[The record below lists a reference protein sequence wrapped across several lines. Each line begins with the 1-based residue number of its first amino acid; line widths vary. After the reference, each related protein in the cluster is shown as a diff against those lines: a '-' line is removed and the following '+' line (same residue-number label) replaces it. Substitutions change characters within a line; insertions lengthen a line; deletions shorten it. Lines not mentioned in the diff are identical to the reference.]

1 MSRLGCASSW
11 KMVACT
17 GRSCVLSRGW
27 TGHWNG
33 ICLRQWD
40 IHGIFISWDICIR
53 DHPSISIYRHYLYSS
68 NRSISFRYHLFLYL
82 SKCRSARW
90 FTANQ
95 LKPRRGFRA
104 TVRQIGFMMELW
116 FVRSSVSVEL
126 VFFWNGPESN
136 ILKLQRRK
144 IWWHVMCRLHV
155 FNVWEC
161 GNKMEEVWRSHAL
174 NQWTNK
180 LYPIIS
186 HLIPHLYPCQSHLPN
201 SIIVRLR
208 RNWWQVFCIVEC
220 ENGRGVPGKGKTSVK
235 Y

>member
-1 MSRLGCASSW
+1 MGYVWDS
-11 KMVACT
+11 
-17 GRSCVLSRGW
+17 
-27 TGHWNG
+27 G
-33 ICLRQWD
+33 ISWD
-40 IHGIFISWDICIR
+40 IHSWDICIQ

-82 SKCRSARW
+82 SKRRSARW

-104 TVRQIGFMMELW
+104 TVRQIGSMMELW

-126 VFFWNGPESN
+126 DFFWNGPESN
-136 ILKLQRRK
+136 ILKLRK

-186 HLIPHLYPCQSHLPN
+186 HQIPHLYPCQSHLPN
-201 SIIVRLR
+201 SINHCAAPKKLVAIG
-208 RNWWQVFCIVEC
+208 
-220 ENGRGVPGKGKTSVK
+220 GRYFASLNARTAVVCQAKEKPLSSIKAKSLWLGIL
-235 Y
+235 YM

>member
-53 DHPSISIYRHYLYSS
+53 DNPSISIYRHYLYSS

-104 TVRQIGFMMELW
+104 TVLQIGFMMELW

-126 VFFWNGPESN
+126 EEICLTVFIRGFLEWPWTFLNYNGGRFDGTSC
-136 ILKLQRRK
+136 
-144 IWWHVMCRLHV
+144 VDFTCSMCE
-155 FNVWEC
+155 NVGIRW
-161 GNKMEEVWRSHAL
+161 KKYEEVML
-174 NQWTNK
+174 
-180 LYPIIS
+180 
-186 HLIPHLYPCQSHLPN
+186 
-201 SIIVRLR
+201 
-208 RNWWQVFCIVEC
+208 
-220 ENGRGVPGKGKTSVK
+220 
-235 Y
+235 